1 MLTCYAECTLR
12 AFKPC
17 PVCPCLL
24 DFGRAGGT
32 VCKLDTSKT
41 HTTGRWSPN
50 HQDMLLFCW
59 WLRRKAGAWKIQ
71 FILQASIQIQTHFP
85 QRFAWHSETQL
96 YDSSAETLT
105 SRKLYGMF
113 RIIAIAAVQFLCFL
127 TPSRAIIERHPWT
140 TKGMML
146 ARLRLDL
153 IHRSP
158 RSTQLTLIFHKA
170 NMVGHRTQRL
180 KVVWRSSMSGLRCK
194 SLQATRQVSWTPH
207 YSRSQQQIIHSF

>member
-1 MLTCYAECTLR
+1 MPNVRLGLSNHAQFAHVCLTSGERGGLSASLTPPKHIQLADGRPIIRTCFYSVGGCGGKQVLGR
-12 AFKPC
+12 SNSSCKHLFKS
-17 PVCPCLL
+17 
-24 DFGRAGGT
+24 
-32 VCKLDTSKT
+32 KHTS
-41 HTTGRWSPN
+41 HSVSLG
-50 HQDMLLFCW
+50 
-59 WLRRKAGAWKIQ
+59 
-71 FILQASIQIQTHFP
+71 
-85 QRFAWHSETQL
+85 SETQL

-207 YSRSQQQIIHSF
+207 YSQSQQQIIHSF